1 MDVLMEYVG
10 WRSAAVLGRYAGVTA
25 SAAMSGGTKR
35 SCDTASI
42 DADVLSLS
50 EGFVESNSI
59 PSGRSTAAEPLSPL
73 GSVRELGTTRKRSDL
88 HPIQTNDDIEIMG
101 KTQQVWV

>member
-42 DADVLSLS
+42 DTDVLSLS

-59 PSGRSTAAEPLSPL
+59 PSRRSTAAEPLR

>member
-59 PSGRSTAAEPLSPL
+59 SSGQSTAAEPLR
-73 GSVRELGTTRKRSDL
+73 GSVRELGTTRTRSDL

-101 KTQQVWV
+101 KTQQVWL